1 MDLFNAVEA
10 GCGASSG
17 CSSARLP
24 DSKRVTSP
32 KSCWKIGALVAYSRA
47 APRRGRQNL
56 RGETKMAKKIKKL
69 NKSTKVEA
77 GKTLR
82 KLGIG

>member
-1 MDLFNAVEA
+1 VARKLHIRGQRPN
-10 GCGASSG
+10 GAN
-17 CSSARLP
+17 
-24 DSKRVTSP
+24 K
-32 KSCWKIGALVAYSRA
+32 
-47 APRRGRQNL
+47 NL
-56 RGETKMAKKIKKL
+56 EGETKMAKKIKKL

>member
-1 MDLFNAVEA
+1 LRPRGVAREIGESVA
-10 GCGASSG
+10 CSG
-17 CSSARLP
+17 
-24 DSKRVTSP
+24 T
-32 KSCWKIGALVAYSRA
+32 
-47 APRRGRQNL
+47 APNRGKQNL
-56 RGETKMAKKIKKL
+56 EGEMKMAKKIKKL

>member
-1 MDLFNAVEA
+1 VAQGEHLANAGIQEYLILKGLRPGGV
-10 GCGASSG
+10 
-17 CSSARLP
+17 ARE
-24 DSKRVTSP
+24 
-32 KSCWKIGALVAYSRA
+32 IGESVAYSGA
-47 APRRGRQNL
+47 APEGGKQNL
-56 RGETKMAKKIKKL
+56 EGETKMAKKIKKL

>member
-1 MDLFNAVEA
+1 
-10 GCGASSG
+10 
-17 CSSARLP
+17 
-24 DSKRVTSP
+24 
-32 KSCWKIGALVAYSRA
+32 
-47 APRRGRQNL
+47 
-56 RGETKMAKKIKKL
+56 MAKKIKKL

>member
-1 MDLFNAVEA
+1 VRRADVHLQGFLILKELQAQSPA
-10 GCGASSG
+10 G
-17 CSSARLP
+17 
-24 DSKRVTSP
+24 
-32 KSCWKIGALVAYSRA
+32 KIGALVAYSRA
-47 APRRGRQNL
+47 APKRGKQNL